1 MQVKICGVRTQ
12 EAAQAA
18 AQSGASAVGFV
29 FADSPRR
36 VTPEEAI
43 RLVAHLSP
51 SIARVAVFRHPTE
64 QEITDVLELFP
75 ADFIQVEPGP
85 VTQAAAGS
93 GVRLLPVLHDG
104 PGLMEQLSSLGPG
117 HRSGVLLEAAG
128 PGGRGVRPDWSR
140 AERLAERVPLVL
152 AGGLSPANVTQ
163 AIRHVRPAAVD
174 VSSGV
179 ESRPGHKD
187 PRLIRDFVR
196 LAIEADREIEPRPTS
211 SRKVFMHCT

>member
-36 VTPEEAI
+36 VTPEEAT
-43 RLVAHLSP
+43 RLAARLSP

-64 QEITDVLELFP
+64 QEITDVLDVFP
-75 ADFIQVEPGP
+75 ADLIQVEPGR
-85 VTQAAAGS
+85 VARAAAGS

-104 PGLMEQLSSLGPG
+104 PGLMEQFSSLGPG

-128 PGGRGVRPDWSR
+128 RGGRGVRPDWTR
-140 AERLAERVPLVL
+140 AERLAERVSLVL

-211 SRKVFMHCT
+211 SRKVFMPCT

>member
-43 RLVAHLSP
+43 RLAAHLSP

-152 AGGLSPANVTQ
+152 AGGL
-163 AIRHVRPAAVD
+163 IRHVRPAAVD

-211 SRKVFMHCT
+211 SRKVFMPCT

>member
-1 MQVKICGVRTQ
+1 MQVKICGVRTR
-12 EAAQAA
+12 EAALAA

-36 VTPEEAI
+36 VTPAEAE
-43 RLVAHLSP
+43 RLTAFLIP
-51 SIARVAVFRHPTE
+51 SVARVAVFRHPTE
-64 QEITDVLELFP
+64 QEITEVLEVFP

-85 VTQAAAGS
+85 ETQAATGA

-104 PGLMEQLSSLGPG
+104 PGVLEQFSSLAPEN
-117 HRSGVLLEAAG
+117 RSMVLLEAPG
-128 PGGRGVRPDWSR
+128 RGGRGIRPDWSR
-140 AERLAERVPLVL
+140 AERLAESVPLVL
-152 AGGLSPANVTQ
+152 AGGLTPANVTQ

-187 PRLIRDFVR
+187 PRLIREFVR
-196 LAIEADREIEPRPTS
+196 IAIAADREIESRPAS
-211 SRKVFMHCT
+211 SRIAFMP